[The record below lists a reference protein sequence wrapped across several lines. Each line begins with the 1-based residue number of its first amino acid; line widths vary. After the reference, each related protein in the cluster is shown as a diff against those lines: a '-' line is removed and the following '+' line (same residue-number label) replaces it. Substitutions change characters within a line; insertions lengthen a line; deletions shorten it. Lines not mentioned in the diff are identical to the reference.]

1 MSNLLRE
8 YIKQSLFIQQ
18 LNEAKS
24 KDGLNTP
31 EAAALLSNKVLG
43 FAAEWA
49 VYAALGGAEN
59 KLTDK
64 RIVGKK
70 GTDGPWPQAGRKKG
84 KSPSQEKFDEIYG
97 QMIAA
102 VKLAV
107 KQKKLNLGTPEGAP
121 GSGTQK
127 VDVMSTL
134 ADIHVKYN
142 DFKRL
147 LGFQKEKEE
156 SSRRA
161 DGRPGPVDDESDR
174 ARARRGRAD
183 IRLPTKPGQKAPIT
197 PVTFPNTAAVY
208 DASLTQFF
216 EEIRTEGNE
225 IYEDLSDENKVALS
239 TPKLIAA
246 HHSGARLSGRKKAK
260 SFPKGEA
267 SPEYIGFLQYKAAYQ
282 EAVKIVGRARF
293 YKILNTGGFKSALLR
308 DIEQLLFKSAN
319 KIKNARGEDSET
331 SKKIYFAKFSGPNIG
346 SLDSAVTCEFYDY
359 SKILNLGKDG
369 LIGKMNVIEYLGPLP
384 KQNADAIAD
393 AVSGE
398 EDAVPATTTTFYQVV
413 DKDNKDIVYFDIEF
427 RLDGDSHPP
436 QLKAASGI
444 TELGSGDTKKV
455 KRR

>member
-49 VYAALGGAEN
+49 VYTALGGAEN

-102 VKLAV
+102 VKLAG

-147 LGFQKEKEE
+147 LGFQQEKEE
-156 SSRRA
+156 S
-161 DGRPGPVDDESDR
+161 
-174 ARARRGRAD
+174 D
-183 IRLPTKPGQKAPIT
+183 IELPIKKGQTKEIT
-197 PVTFPNTAAVY
+197 PQEFPNTARVY
-208 DASLTQFF
+208 DDGLTQFF
-216 EEIRTEGNE
+216 KAIREKGNK
-225 IYEDLSDENKVALS
+225 IYKNFRS
-239 TPKLIAA
+239 
-246 HHSGARLSGRKKAK
+246 KK
-260 SFPKGEA
+260 
-267 SPEYIGFLQYKAAYQ
+267 
-282 EAVKIVGRARF
+282 
-293 YKILNTGGFKSALLR
+293 KSAR
-308 DIEQLLFKSAN
+308 
-319 KIKNARGEDSET
+319 
-331 SKKIYFAKFSGPNIG
+331 
-346 SLDSAVTCEFYDY
+346 
-359 SKILNLGKDG
+359 
-369 LIGKMNVIEYLGPLP
+369 VIW
-384 KQNADAIAD
+384 
-393 AVSGE
+393 
-398 EDAVPATTTTFYQVV
+398 
-413 DKDNKDIVYFDIEF
+413 
-427 RLDGDSHPP
+427 
-436 QLKAASGI
+436 
-444 TELGSGDTKKV
+444 
-455 KRR
+455 